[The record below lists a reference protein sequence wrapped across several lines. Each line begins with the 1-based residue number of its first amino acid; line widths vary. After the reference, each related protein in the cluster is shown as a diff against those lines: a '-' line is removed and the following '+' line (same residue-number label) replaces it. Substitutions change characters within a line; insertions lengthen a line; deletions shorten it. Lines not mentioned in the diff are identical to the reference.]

1 VKHVVQFSTGAGSAE
16 VAFRVL
22 DANYPRDTVLI
33 TADTRVE
40 GHPEWNSP
48 YDSCAIHVRTAAERD
63 ARADAFLA
71 GLSKERDH

>member
-40 GHPEWNSP
+40 DPDNWCDRHLTSHHCE
-48 YDSCAIHVRTAAERD
+48 DSD
-63 ARADAFLA
+63 
-71 GLSKERDH
+71 G